1 MAGVT
6 VSNNINVTAREIDF
20 VTRFGLTWDA
30 LREIIGIMRPIRKE
44 AGAVLKSK
52 KASIVLENGS
62 VGEGQTVPY
71 SAASVEEVPYAEMS
85 LKKYAKA
92 VSAEAIKNH
101 GYDVAVAMTDKAF
114 LNELQSKVMTEFYSY
129 LRTGELTN
137 VQTSY
142 QMALAMARGLVTE
155 KFSAMNLSVT
165 EIVGFVNIL
174 DVYEY
179 LGAANITVQNKFG
192 FQYIKDF
199 MGYNTIFLVDSNKL
213 PRGKVISTPVEN
225 IVMYYVDPSMS
236 DFARAG
242 LNYTVQGETP
252 LLGFHT
258 QGNYNT
264 VVSECFALMGV
275 VLFSEYLDGIAVVDV
290 VSTSATIGAL
300 TGVSTAAG
308 ADEVGDSVVT
318 LPTTGIDAG
327 AKFYIKAVTT
337 TAPAAPAYLAKFDAT
352 GWTAVKNGDTI
363 STTNGYKYRVVE
375 VNGTGQA
382 IATADGTVVAKAS

>member
-6 VSNNINVTAREIDF
+6 KNENINVTAREIDF

-44 AGAVLKSK
+44 AGAILKSK
-52 KASIVLENGS
+52 KASVVLENGA
-62 VGEGQTVPY
+62 VGEGETVPY
-71 SAASVEEVPYAEMS
+71 SVASVVEVPYAEMG
-85 LKKYAKA
+85 LRKYAKA

-114 LNELQSKVMTEFYSY
+114 LNELQSNVMTEFYSY

-225 IVMYYVDPSMS
+225 IVMYYVDPSM
-236 DFARAG
+236 
-242 LNYTVQGETP
+242 L
-252 LLGFHT
+252 
-258 QGNYNT
+258 
-264 VVSECFALMGV
+264 
-275 VLFSEYLDGIAVVDV
+275 I
-290 VSTSATIGAL
+290 
-300 TGVSTAAG
+300 
-308 ADEVGDSVVT
+308 
-318 LPTTGIDAG
+318 
-327 AKFYIKAVTT
+327 
-337 TAPAAPAYLAKFDAT
+337 
-352 GWTAVKNGDTI
+352 
-363 STTNGYKYRVVE
+363 
-375 VNGTGQA
+375 
-382 IATADGTVVAKAS
+382 

>member
-6 VSNNINVTAREIDF
+6 KDANINVTAREIDF

-44 AGAVLKSK
+44 AGAILKSK
-52 KASIVLENGS
+52 KASVVLENGA
-62 VGEGQTVPY
+62 VGEGETVPY
-71 SAASVEEVPYAEMS
+71 SVASVVEVPYAEMG

-114 LNELQSKVMTEFYSY
+114 LNELQSNVMTEFYSY

-242 LNYTVQGETP
+242 LNYTVQGDTP

-275 VLFSEYLDGIAVVDV
+275 VLFSEYVDGIAVVDV
-290 VSTSATIGAL
+290 VSASATIGAL

-308 ADEVGDSVVT
+308 TVAAGDSVVT

-327 AKFYIKAVTT
+327 AKFYIKAQAS
-337 TAPAAPAYLAKFDAT
+337 TAPTAPDYLAEFDAT

-363 STTNGYKYRVVE
+363 STTNGHKYRVVE

>member
-52 KASIVLENGS
+52 KASIVLENGN
-62 VGEGQTVPY
+62 VGEGQNVPY
-71 SAASVEEVPYAEMS
+71 SVASVVEVPYAEMS

-114 LNELQSKVMTEFYSY
+114 LNELQSNVMADFYAY

-308 ADEVGDSVVT
+308 AVAVGDSVVT

-327 AKFYIKAVTT
+327 AKFYIKAQAS
-337 TAPAAPAYLAKFDAT
+337 TAPTAPAYLAEFDAT

-363 STTNGYKYRVVE
+363 STTNGHKYRVVE

>member
-6 VSNNINVTAREIDF
+6 KNENINVTAREIDF

-44 AGAVLKSK
+44 AGAILKSK
-52 KASIVLENGS
+52 KASVVLENGA
-62 VGEGQTVPY
+62 VGEGETVPY
-71 SAASVEEVPYAEMS
+71 SVASVVEVPYAEMG
-85 LKKYAKA
+85 LRKYAKA

-114 LNELQSKVMTEFYSY
+114 LNELQSNVMTEFYSY

-242 LNYTVQGETP
+242 LSYTVQGETP

-290 VSTSATIGAL
+290 VSDSATIGAL

-308 ADEVGDSVVT
+308 TVAVGDSVVT

-327 AKFYIKAVTT
+327 AKFYIKAQAS
-337 TAPAAPAYLAKFDAT
+337 TAPTAPDYLAEFDAT

-363 STTNGYKYRVVE
+363 STTNGHKYRVVE
-375 VNGTGQA
+375 VNGTNQA

>member
-6 VSNNINVTAREIDF
+6 KNENINVTAREIDF

-44 AGAVLKSK
+44 AGAILKSK
-52 KASIVLENGS
+52 KASVVLENGA
-62 VGEGQTVPY
+62 VGEGETVPY
-71 SAASVEEVPYAEMS
+71 SVASVVEVPYAEMG
-85 LKKYAKA
+85 LRKYAKA

-114 LNELQSKVMTEFYSY
+114 LNELQSNVMTEFYSY

-137 VQTSY
+137 VQTSC

-236 DFARAG
+236 DFSRAG
-242 LNYTVQGETP
+242 LSYTVQGETP

-290 VSTSATIGAL
+290 VSDSATIGAL

-308 ADEVGDSVVT
+308 TVAVGDSVVT

-327 AKFYIKAVTT
+327 AKFYIKAQAS
-337 TAPAAPAYLAKFDAT
+337 TAPTAPDYLAEFDAT

-363 STTNGYKYRVVE
+363 STTNGHKYRVVE
-375 VNGTGQA
+375 VNGTNQV

>member
-6 VSNNINVTAREIDF
+6 KNENINVTAREIDF

-44 AGAVLKSK
+44 AGAILKSK
-52 KASIVLENGS
+52 KASVVLENGA
-62 VGEGQTVPY
+62 VGEGETVPY
-71 SAASVEEVPYAEMS
+71 SVASVVEVPYAEMG
-85 LKKYAKA
+85 LRKYAKA

-114 LNELQSKVMTEFYSY
+114 LNELQSNVMTEFYSY

-242 LNYTVQGETP
+242 LSYTVQGETP

-290 VSTSATIGAL
+290 VSGSATIGAL

-308 ADEVGDSVVT
+308 TVAVGDSVVT

-327 AKFYIKAVTT
+327 AKFYIKAQAS
-337 TAPAAPAYLAKFDAT
+337 TAPTAPDYLAEFDAT

-363 STTNGYKYRVVE
+363 STTNGHKYRVVE
-375 VNGTGQA
+375 VNGTNQV